1 MTPHQIH
8 LVRSSFAP
16 LQPLAAT
23 VAQAFYAQLFTRDP
37 ALRTLFRGGDMGE
50 QGARLMQMLGAAI
63 ELLDRPASLTPVLL
77 KLGRRLR
84 RRRGPLRQRR
94 HRLAGHPER
103 RPGRRLHARGARGV
117 DGHVRPRCPHHAS
130 RRCRSGP
137 GRLSLTIIGRARI
150 RPRERAA

>member
-77 KLGRRLR
+77 KLG
-84 RRRGPLRQRR
+84 QR
-94 HRLAGHPER
+94 HAGYGVVEAHY
-103 RPGRRLHARGARGV
+103 ASVGAALLDTLSAGLGDGFTPDVREAWTAMY
-117 DGHVRPRCPHHAS
+117 GHV
-130 RRCRSGP
+130 
-137 GRLSLTIIGRARI
+137 ARTMQAG
-150 RPRERAA
+150 AADQALAA